1 MRVSSHPVVLLAV
14 ALARTSELSTL
25 SRNHR
30 PESTTIPP
38 MDTKTLAAKI
48 EELLAQ
54 LRNGDKTAIDAIVE
68 VYNNRAVTPGST
80 LVQGW
85 RHIER

>member
-1 MRVSSHPVVLLAV
+1 
-14 ALARTSELSTL
+14 
-25 SRNHR
+25 
-30 PESTTIPP
+30 